1 MVTEERMEEIKRESV
16 VMEGMY
22 RGMTGK
28 LEEVRQSLGRELQAG
43 AAQQM
48 SVYESLAATLREGM
62 DAILNEVKYLAQQN
76 SSIYES
82 DRKEFTK
89 LRESV
94 IEQVRAS
101 AESSVQ
107 VFGDTI
113 RETEE
118 KLSAR
123 IDDLRDELLELLG
136 AEHPERKDGEAAA
149 ENAEKFDYDDLAE
162 HVAAALPE
170 TDYDL
175 IAERV
180 VAALPVQSEDALAEK
195 VALSVP
201 AVDYDRI
208 AERVASVM
216 EHEFDVT
223 VDEQGITRIA
233 QAVAVT
239 LDYDA
244 LAERVAALLAAR
256 LPVQEVAQEMTE
268 EQEPV
273 AEETPE
279 AEVQPA
285 EEDETPEEAPAAEG
299 EAPETEEA
307 TSEEVPGQPD
317 EAETPESEA
326 DAEPSESE
334 DDSELPEAEIAAADG
349 ADAEMVTRYK
359 RSFRAKIIE
368 SADAVKESYFALK
381 NALLSYAGVNS
392 QINWSN
398 DRFFMAG
405 ETVAR
410 ISVRGKTLCL
420 YLDLDPAAYPASVYH
435 QRAVGDTKQYEKT
448 PMMVK
453 VKSATALKRA
463 LQLVAI
469 LMERLD
475 TVSVEREP
483 VDYAE
488 EFAFRSQEE
497 LIQEGLIKT
506 SLVEKSDLDF

>member
-1 MVTEERMEEIKRESV
+1 MEEIKRESV

-233 QAVAVT
+233 QAVAET

-279 AEVQPA
+279 AEVQP
-285 EEDETPEEAPAAEG
+285 EEEVPEEVPAAEG

-307 TSEEVPGQPD
+307 EPIEEASEQTD

-334 DDSELPEAEIAAADG
+334 VEPELVEAEIAVADG

>member
-1 MVTEERMEEIKRESV
+1 MEEIKRESV

-101 AESSVQ
+101 AESSVL

-136 AEHPERKDGEAAA
+136 AERSERKDGEAAA
-149 ENAEKFDYDDLAE
+149 ENADKIDYDDLAE

-195 VALSVP
+195 VALNVP

-233 QAVAVT
+233 QAVAET

-279 AEVQPA
+279 AEVQP
-285 EEDETPEEAPAAEG
+285 EEEAPEEQAPAAEG
-299 EAPETEEA
+299 EAEEA
-307 TSEEVPGQPD
+307 EPIEEASEQTD

-334 DDSELPEAEIAAADG
+334 DEPELVEAEIAVADG
-349 ADAEMVTRYK
+349 DDAEMVTRYK

-368 SADAVKESYFALK
+368 SADAVKENYFALK

-392 QINWSN
+392 QISWSN

-420 YLDLDPAAYPASVYH
+420 YLDLDPAAYPASIYH

-453 VKSATALKRA
+453 VKSETALKRA

-475 TVSVEREP
+475 TVPIEREP

>member
-233 QAVAVT
+233 QAVAET

-279 AEVQPA
+279 AEVQP
-285 EEDETPEEAPAAEG
+285 EEEAPEEQAPAAEG
-299 EAPETEEA
+299 ETPETEEA

-334 DDSELPEAEIAAADG
+334 DEPELVEAEIAAADG

-453 VKSATALKRA
+453 VRSATALKRA

-469 LMERLD
+469 LMERLG
-475 TVSVEREP
+475 TVSIERAP

>member
-1 MVTEERMEEIKRESV
+1 MEEIKRESV

-136 AEHPERKDGEAAA
+136 AERSERKDGEAAA
-149 ENAEKFDYDDLAE
+149 ENADKIDYDDLAE

-195 VALSVP
+195 VALNVP

-233 QAVAVT
+233 QAVAET

-279 AEVQPA
+279 AEVQP
-285 EEDETPEEAPAAEG
+285 EEEAPEEQAPAAEG
-299 EAPETEEA
+299 ETPETEEA

-453 VKSATALKRA
+453 VRSATALKRA

-475 TVSVEREP
+475 TVPIERAP

>member
-136 AEHPERKDGEAAA
+136 AERSERKDGEAAA
-149 ENAEKFDYDDLAE
+149 ENADKIDYDDLAE

-233 QAVAVT
+233 QAVAET

-279 AEVQPA
+279 AEVQP
-285 EEDETPEEAPAAEG
+285 EEEAPEEVPAAEG

-334 DDSELPEAEIAAADG
+334 DEPELVEAEIAVADG
-349 ADAEMVTRYK
+349 DDAEMVTRYK

-469 LMERLD
+469 LMERLG
-475 TVSVEREP
+475 TVSIERAP

>member
-1 MVTEERMEEIKRESV
+1 MEEIKRESV

-136 AEHPERKDGEAAA
+136 AERSERKDGEAAA
-149 ENAEKFDYDDLAE
+149 ENADKIDYDDLAE

-195 VALSVP
+195 VALNVP

-233 QAVAVT
+233 QAVAET

-279 AEVQPA
+279 AEVQP
-285 EEDETPEEAPAAEG
+285 EEEAPEEQAPAAEG
-299 EAPETEEA
+299 ETPETEEA

-334 DDSELPEAEIAAADG
+334 DEPELVEAEIAVADG
-349 ADAEMVTRYK
+349 DDAEMVTRYK

-475 TVSVEREP
+475 TVPIERAP

>member
-1 MVTEERMEEIKRESV
+1 MEEIKRESV

-233 QAVAVT
+233 QAVAET

-279 AEVQPA
+279 AEVQP
-285 EEDETPEEAPAAEG
+285 EEEAPEEQAPAAEG
-299 EAPETEEA
+299 EAEEA
-307 TSEEVPGQPD
+307 EPIEEASEQTD

-334 DDSELPEAEIAAADG
+334 DEPELIEAEIAVADG
-349 ADAEMVTRYK
+349 DDAEMVTRYK

-368 SADAVKESYFALK
+368 SADAVKENYFALK

-475 TVSVEREP
+475 TVSVERAP

>member
-1 MVTEERMEEIKRESV
+1 MEEIKRESV

-233 QAVAVT
+233 QAVAET

-279 AEVQPA
+279 AEVQP
-285 EEDETPEEAPAAEG
+285 EEEAPEEVPAAEG
-299 EAPETEEA
+299 EAEEA
-307 TSEEVPGQPD
+307 EPIEEASEQTD

-334 DDSELPEAEIAAADG
+334 DEPELVEAEIAAADD

>member
-1 MVTEERMEEIKRESV
+1 MEEIKRESV

-48 SVYESLAATLREGM
+48 SVYESLAATQREGM

-180 VAALPVQSEDALAEK
+180 VAALPLQSEDALAEK

-208 AERVASVM
+208 AERVASVI

-233 QAVAVT
+233 QAVAET

-279 AEVQPA
+279 AEVQP
-285 EEDETPEEAPAAEG
+285 EEEAPEEVPAAED
-299 EAPETEEA
+299 EAPEAEEA
-307 TSEEVPGQPD
+307 KPIEEASEQTD

-334 DDSELPEAEIAAADG
+334 DDSELPEAEIVVADG

-368 SADAVKESYFALK
+368 SAGAVKESYFALK

-453 VKSATALKRA
+453 VRSATALKRA

-475 TVSVEREP
+475 AVPIERAP

>member
-149 ENAEKFDYDDLAE
+149 ENADKIDYDDLAE

-195 VALSVP
+195 VALNVP

-233 QAVAVT
+233 QAVAET

-279 AEVQPA
+279 AEVQP
-285 EEDETPEEAPAAEG
+285 EEEAPEEQAPAAEG
-299 EAPETEEA
+299 ETPETEEA
-307 TSEEVPGQPD
+307 TSEEVPGQQD

-334 DDSELPEAEIAAADG
+334 DEPELVEAEIAVADG
-349 ADAEMVTRYK
+349 DDAEMVTRYK

-368 SADAVKESYFALK
+368 SADAVKENYFALK

-392 QINWSN
+392 QISWSN

-420 YLDLDPAAYPASVYH
+420 YLDLDPAAYPASIYH

-469 LMERLD
+469 LMERLG
-475 TVSVEREP
+475 TVSIERAP

>member
-1 MVTEERMEEIKRESV
+1 MEEIKRESV

-233 QAVAVT
+233 QAVAET

-279 AEVQPA
+279 AEVQP
-285 EEDETPEEAPAAEG
+285 EEEAPEEQAPAAEG

-307 TSEEVPGQPD
+307 EPIEEASEQTD

-334 DDSELPEAEIAAADG
+334 DEPELVEAEIAAADG

-435 QRAVGDTKQYEKT
+435 QRAVGDTKQYENT

-469 LMERLD
+469 LMERLG
-475 TVSVEREP
+475 TVSIERAP

>member
-1 MVTEERMEEIKRESV
+1 MVTEERMEETRRESV

-82 DRKEFTK
+82 DRKELAK

-136 AEHPERKDGEAAA
+136 AERPERKDGEAAA

-175 IAERV
+175 LAERV

-223 VDEQGITRIA
+223 VDEQGVTRIA
-233 QAVAVT
+233 QAVAEA

-256 LPVQEVAQEMTE
+256 IPAQEIAQQPTE
-268 EQEPV
+268 EPQ
-273 AEETPE
+273 TPE
-279 AEVQPA
+279 AEAQPEEGVSAEQATAA
-285 EEDETPEEAPAAEG
+285 EEDESPEAEEAEPTEEAPQQEQADEDKAE
-299 EAPETEEA
+299 A
-307 TSEEVPGQPD
+307 SEC
-317 EAETPESEA
+317 EA
-326 DAEPSESE
+326 DPEPTENE
-334 DDSELPEAEIAAADG
+334 VEPLEAEIAAADG

-368 SADAVKESYFALK
+368 STDEVKDSYFALK

-410 ISVRGKTLCL
+410 IGVRGKTLCL
-420 YLDLDPAAYPASVYH
+420 YLDLDPAAYPTSVYH

-453 VKSATALKRA
+453 VRSATALKRA
-463 LQLVAI
+463 LQLVAA
-469 LMERLD
+469 LMERLG
-475 TVSVEREP
+475 TVMVERAP
-483 VDYAE
+483 VNYAE

>member
-1 MVTEERMEEIKRESV
+1 MEEIKRESV

-136 AEHPERKDGEAAA
+136 AERSERKDGEAAA
-149 ENAEKFDYDDLAE
+149 ENADKIDYDDLAE

-195 VALSVP
+195 VALNVP

-233 QAVAVT
+233 QAVAET

-279 AEVQPA
+279 AEVQP
-285 EEDETPEEAPAAEG
+285 EEEAPEEQAPAAEG
-299 EAPETEEA
+299 ETPETEEA

-334 DDSELPEAEIAAADG
+334 DEPELVEAEIAVADG

-435 QRAVGDTKQYEKT
+435 QRTVGDTKQYEKT

>member
-233 QAVAVT
+233 RAVAET

-279 AEVQPA
+279 AEVQP
-285 EEDETPEEAPAAEG
+285 EEEAPEEVPAAEG
-299 EAPETEEA
+299 ETPEAEEA
-307 TSEEVPGQPD
+307 KPIEEASEQTD

-334 DDSELPEAEIAAADG
+334 DDSELPEAEIAVADG

-475 TVSVEREP
+475 TVPIEREP

>member
-233 QAVAVT
+233 QAVAET

-279 AEVQPA
+279 AEVQP
-285 EEDETPEEAPAAEG
+285 EEEAPEEQAPAAEG
-299 EAPETEEA
+299 ETPETEEA

-334 DDSELPEAEIAAADG
+334 DEPELVEAEIAVADG
-349 ADAEMVTRYK
+349 DDAEMVTRYK

-453 VKSATALKRA
+453 VRSATALKRA

-475 TVSVEREP
+475 TVPIERAP

>member
-136 AEHPERKDGEAAA
+136 AERSERKDGEAAA
-149 ENAEKFDYDDLAE
+149 ENADKIDYDDLAE

-233 QAVAVT
+233 QAVAET

-279 AEVQPA
+279 AEVQP
-285 EEDETPEEAPAAEG
+285 EEEAPEEVPAAEG

-307 TSEEVPGQPD
+307 EPIEEASEQTD

-334 DDSELPEAEIAAADG
+334 DEPELVEAEIAVADG
-349 ADAEMVTRYK
+349 DDAEMVTRYK

-469 LMERLD
+469 LMERLG
-475 TVSVEREP
+475 TVSIERAP

>member
-233 QAVAVT
+233 QAVAET

-279 AEVQPA
+279 AEVQP
-285 EEDETPEEAPAAEG
+285 EEEAPEEVPAAEG

-334 DDSELPEAEIAAADG
+334 DEPELVEAEIAVADG
-349 ADAEMVTRYK
+349 DDAEMVTRYK

-368 SADAVKESYFALK
+368 SADAVKENYFALK
-381 NALLSYAGVNS
+381 NALLSYAGMSS
-392 QINWSN
+392 QISWSN

-469 LMERLD
+469 LMERLG
-475 TVSVEREP
+475 TVSIERAP

>member
-136 AEHPERKDGEAAA
+136 AEHPERKDGAAAA

-223 VDEQGITRIA
+223 VDEQGVTRIA
-233 QAVAVT
+233 QAVAET

-279 AEVQPA
+279 AEVQP
-285 EEDETPEEAPAAEG
+285 EEEAPEEVPAAEG
-299 EAPETEEA
+299 EAPEAEEA
-307 TSEEVPGQPD
+307 EPIEEASEQTD

-334 DDSELPEAEIAAADG
+334 DEPELIEAEIAVADG
-349 ADAEMVTRYK
+349 DDAEMVTRYK

-368 SADAVKESYFALK
+368 SADAVKENYFALK

-475 TVSVEREP
+475 TVSVERAP

>member
-1 MVTEERMEEIKRESV
+1 MEEIKRESV

-233 QAVAVT
+233 QAVAET

-279 AEVQPA
+279 AEVQP
-285 EEDETPEEAPAAEG
+285 EEEAPEEVPAAEG
-299 EAPETEEA
+299 EAEEA
-307 TSEEVPGQPD
+307 KPIEEASEQTD

-334 DDSELPEAEIAAADG
+334 DDSELPEAEIAVADG

-435 QRAVGDTKQYEKT
+435 QRTVGDTKQYEKT

-453 VKSATALKRA
+453 VRSATALKRA

-475 TVSVEREP
+475 TVPIEREP

>member
-136 AEHPERKDGEAAA
+136 AERSERKDGEAAA
-149 ENAEKFDYDDLAE
+149 ENADKIDYDDLAE

-233 QAVAVT
+233 QAVAET

-279 AEVQPA
+279 AEVQP
-285 EEDETPEEAPAAEG
+285 EEEAPEEVPAAEG

-307 TSEEVPGQPD
+307 EPIEEASEQTD

-334 DDSELPEAEIAAADG
+334 DDSELPEAEIAVADG

-475 TVSVEREP
+475 TVSIERAP

>member
-136 AEHPERKDGEAAA
+136 AERSERKDGEAAA
-149 ENAEKFDYDDLAE
+149 ENADKIDYDDLAE

-195 VALSVP
+195 VALNVP

-233 QAVAVT
+233 QAVAET

-279 AEVQPA
+279 AEVQP
-285 EEDETPEEAPAAEG
+285 EEEAPEEVPAAEG

-307 TSEEVPGQPD
+307 EPIEEASEQTD

-334 DDSELPEAEIAAADG
+334 DDSELPEAEIAVADG

-469 LMERLD
+469 LMERLG
-475 TVSVEREP
+475 TVSVERAP

>member
-1 MVTEERMEEIKRESV
+1 MEEIKRESV

-89 LRESV
+89 LREAI

-136 AEHPERKDGEAAA
+136 AEHSERKDGEAAA

-233 QAVAVT
+233 QAVAET

-279 AEVQPA
+279 AEVQP
-285 EEDETPEEAPAAEG
+285 EEEAPEEVPAAEG

-307 TSEEVPGQPD
+307 EPIEEASEQTD

-334 DDSELPEAEIAAADG
+334 DEPELVEAEIAVADG
-349 ADAEMVTRYK
+349 DDAEMVTRYK

-475 TVSVEREP
+475 TVPIERAP

>member
-1 MVTEERMEEIKRESV
+1 MEEIKRESV

-136 AEHPERKDGEAAA
+136 AERSERKDGEAAA
-149 ENAEKFDYDDLAE
+149 ENADKIDYDDLAE

-233 QAVAVT
+233 RAVAET

-279 AEVQPA
+279 AEVQP
-285 EEDETPEEAPAAEG
+285 EEEAPEEQAPAAEG
-299 EAPETEEA
+299 ETPETEEA

-317 EAETPESEA
+317 EAETPASEA

-334 DDSELPEAEIAAADG
+334 DEPELVEAEIAVADG
-349 ADAEMVTRYK
+349 DDAEMVTRYK

-368 SADAVKESYFALK
+368 SADAVKENYFALK

-392 QINWSN
+392 QISWSN

-420 YLDLDPAAYPASVYH
+420 YLDLDPAAYPASIYH

-453 VKSATALKRA
+453 VKSETALKRA

-469 LMERLD
+469 LMERLG
-475 TVSVEREP
+475 TVSIERAP

>member
-1 MVTEERMEEIKRESV
+1 MEEIKRESV

-118 KLSAR
+118 KFSAR

-136 AEHPERKDGEAAA
+136 AERSERKDGEAAA
-149 ENAEKFDYDDLAE
+149 ENADKIDYDDLAE

-233 QAVAVT
+233 QAVAET

-279 AEVQPA
+279 AEVQP
-285 EEDETPEEAPAAEG
+285 EEEAPEEVPAAEG

-307 TSEEVPGQPD
+307 EPIEEASEQTD

-334 DDSELPEAEIAAADG
+334 DEPELVEAEIAVADG
-349 ADAEMVTRYK
+349 DDAEMVTRYK

-475 TVSVEREP
+475 TVPIERAP

>member
-118 KLSAR
+118 KFSAR

-136 AEHPERKDGEAAA
+136 AERSERKDGEAAA
-149 ENAEKFDYDDLAE
+149 ENADKIDYDDLAE

-233 QAVAVT
+233 QAVAET

-279 AEVQPA
+279 AEVQP
-285 EEDETPEEAPAAEG
+285 EEEAPEEVPAAEG

-307 TSEEVPGQPD
+307 EPIEEASEQTD

-334 DDSELPEAEIAAADG
+334 DEPELVEAEIAVADG
-349 ADAEMVTRYK
+349 DDAEMVTRYK

-475 TVSVEREP
+475 TVPIERAP

>member
-1 MVTEERMEEIKRESV
+1 MEEIKRESV

-89 LRESV
+89 LREAI

-233 QAVAVT
+233 QAVAET

-279 AEVQPA
+279 AEVQP
-285 EEDETPEEAPAAEG
+285 EEEVPEEQAPAAEG
-299 EAPETEEA
+299 ETPETEEA

-317 EAETPESEA
+317 EAETPASEA

-334 DDSELPEAEIAAADG
+334 DEPELVEAEIAVADG
-349 ADAEMVTRYK
+349 DDAEMVTRYK

-453 VKSATALKRA
+453 VKSETALKRA

-469 LMERLD
+469 LMERLG
-475 TVSVEREP
+475 TVSIERAP

>member
-1 MVTEERMEEIKRESV
+1 MEEIKRESV

-136 AEHPERKDGEAAA
+136 AERSERKDGEAAA
-149 ENAEKFDYDDLAE
+149 ENADKIDYDDLAE

-195 VALSVP
+195 VALNVP

-233 QAVAVT
+233 QAVAET

-279 AEVQPA
+279 AEVQP
-285 EEDETPEEAPAAEG
+285 EEEAPEEQAPAAEG
-299 EAPETEEA
+299 ETPETEEA

-334 DDSELPEAEIAAADG
+334 DDSELPEAEIAVADG

-405 ETVAR
+405 ETIAR

-453 VKSATALKRA
+453 VRSATALKRA

-469 LMERLD
+469 LMERLG
-475 TVSVEREP
+475 TVSVERAP

>member
-1 MVTEERMEEIKRESV
+1 MEEIKRESV

-233 QAVAVT
+233 QAVAET

-279 AEVQPA
+279 AEVQP
-285 EEDETPEEAPAAEG
+285 EEEAPEEQAPAAEG

-307 TSEEVPGQPD
+307 EPIEEASEQTD

-334 DDSELPEAEIAAADG
+334 DEPELIEAEIAVADG
-349 ADAEMVTRYK
+349 DDAEMVTRYK

-368 SADAVKESYFALK
+368 SADAVKENYFALK

-475 TVSVEREP
+475 TVSVERAP

>member
-16 VMEGMY
+16 VMEGIY

-233 QAVAVT
+233 QAVAET

-279 AEVQPA
+279 AEVQP
-285 EEDETPEEAPAAEG
+285 EEQAPAAEG

-307 TSEEVPGQPD
+307 EPIEEASEQTD

-334 DDSELPEAEIAAADG
+334 VEPELVEAEIAAADG

-475 TVSVEREP
+475 TVSIERAP

>member
-136 AEHPERKDGEAAA
+136 AERSERKDGEAAA
-149 ENAEKFDYDDLAE
+149 ENADKIDYDDLAE

-233 QAVAVT
+233 QAVAET

-279 AEVQPA
+279 AEVQP
-285 EEDETPEEAPAAEG
+285 EEEA
-299 EAPETEEA
+299 
-307 TSEEVPGQPD
+307 SEQTD

-334 DDSELPEAEIAAADG
+334 DDSELPEAEIAVADG

-469 LMERLD
+469 LMERLG
-475 TVSVEREP
+475 TVPIERAP